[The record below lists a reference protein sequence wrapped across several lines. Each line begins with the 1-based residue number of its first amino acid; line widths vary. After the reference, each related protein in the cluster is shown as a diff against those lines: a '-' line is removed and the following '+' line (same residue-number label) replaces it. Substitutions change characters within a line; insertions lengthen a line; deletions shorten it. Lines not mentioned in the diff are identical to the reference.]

1 MAPARVE
8 RRTLVVNVNNAQNQN
23 LVVNHEDPKNPVFC
37 WRQAAQALDLSPVYT
52 LQGGP
57 EAMLRAGGDV
67 LHDVQPVA
75 DRAVPHPGLRHDAL
89 HAVRLAP
96 HLRRHQGAPRHRL
109 WADHR
114 GARLL
119 CRGYMSCSGGS
130 GCGLPSPHST
140 TAHPKPDSQAPTH
153 LLIIASS
160 AFVLL

>member
-96 HLRRHQGAPRHRL
+96 HLRRHQGSTSASIMGRPPRCAPAVSWLHVLL
-109 WADHR
+109 W
-114 GARLL
+114 
-119 CRGYMSCSGGS
+119 GS